1 SVQAL
6 YGLLQFAVDNGSALE
21 GARRAAAGTL
31 DARGRASIVRLRL
44 QLAVAGAAAMLGISA
59 IAGSRAVA
67 AASTYALAVVLF
79 ALLRYWE
86 PFGRGSSEPWA
97 SYIVLRSAAP
107 ALAAAA
113 CLVASTRFPLPLAG
127 AAECAAI
134 VGVALA
140 FSLTPLRDLTAAV
153 RADRGPWLE
162 AAAIG
167 LPSLVWQVA
176 LAAGVVLAGL
186 AGAAA
191 TSGVVAVGMRLVTGL
206 MQLSGVISTSLF
218 PALARTG
225 QRVSATYENGK

>member
-1 SVQAL
+1 MFQRRFVAIFGSATILGQLAQVGWLVAGSRALTRLEFGTILSVQAL

-127 AAECAAI
+127 AADA
-134 VGVALA
+134 VG
-140 FSLTPLRDLTAAV
+140 AAV
-153 RADRGPWLE
+153 PRDRNRHRCARRRLE
-162 AAAIG
+162 RG
-167 LPSLVWQVA
+167 DL
-176 LAAGVVLAGL
+176 GL
-186 AGAAA
+186 ARSTDRDPRARDAAPRGRPLGA
-191 TSGVVAVGMRLVTGL
+191 RLRG
-206 MQLSGVISTSLF
+206 G
-218 PALARTG
+218 
-225 QRVSATYENGK
+225 